1 MKKLTKLIASLIL
14 IPAIGFSQV
23 DLTDSTLF
31 DNEKVIVQYKIN
43 DWFSVTSDTLSSGF
57 ELLHV
62 DSTSA
67 NQYDTFTYSLC
78 KDSTILLQGVKSNGW
93 AFQQASVSECKVIFL
108 YKGKL
113 AEIKLDNSYNAL
125 NTYEYKNK

>member
-1 MKKLTKLIASLIL
+1 MKKVILTISVIMSSVLNAQI
-14 IPAIGFSQV
+14 

-31 DNEKVIVQYKIN
+31 DNDKVLIQYKIN
-43 DWFSVTSDTLSSGF
+43 DWFKVTSDTLSSGF
-57 ELLHV
+57 ELIHV
-62 DSTSA
+62 DSTSVS
-67 NQYDTFTYSLC
+67 QYDTYSYSVD

-93 AFQQASVSECKVIFL
+93 AFQQADVSECKVLFL

-113 AEIKLDNSYNAL
+113 AEIKLGNSYNAL